1 MKILS
6 LDQLNKTCQFD
17 VTESASGI
25 SFVFNKT
32 AELNYKVELLSKN
45 DTNKTLF
52 EGSETELSSVL
63 SQFIDFNGNFIPF
76 ANRKNLILNNDTKLR
91 ITIDWKT
98 AEDGETVT
106 SIAYDLTSEFED
118 TAKPLV
124 IIKEKFSLSE
134 DIETENY
141 DYLMLP
147 QKFESYESITQLSGK
162 QVKQFHTK
170 ATFEALTRGV
180 DSDRL
185 LKTFSGQK
193 VKINVAPAD
202 GEQTYYLIQY

>member
-1 MKILS
+1 MKILA

-25 SFVFNKT
+25 SFTFVKT

-45 DTNKTLF
+45 ETNKTLF
-52 EGSETELSSVL
+52 EGSESELTDVL

-76 ANRKNLILNNDTKLR
+76 SNRKNLLLNNDTKLR
-91 ITIDWKT
+91 ITIDWKN
-98 AEDGETVT
+98 ADVGDTVT

-118 TAKPLV
+118 TVKPLV

-147 QKFESYESITQLSGK
+147 EKFDSYESITSLGGQQK
-162 QVKQFHTK
+162 KQFHTK

-180 DSDRL
+180 DSDRI